1 MAEIVVVGALRL
13 HHAGRTGASLS
24 PGRVHALAEWTQQA
38 GGSGAAI
45 ACAAARL
52 GRSVRFVGVAGDDD
66 AGRFLQEALTEGG
79 VDARS
84 VRLVPGGVTAS
95 LFAAVEPS
103 GRRTAFA
110 SPGELPP
117 LAIEELPAELLDG
130 AKLVIVDG
138 QEPAAQEV
146 LARRARGRGLP
157 VVLDAAPGAPDARA
171 LLACVDQ
178 VIASERFSAEL
189 GGTVSAALAAL
200 LELGPSV
207 AVVPL
212 GDEGAV
218 GLSRA
223 GESAQAPAFEVALV
237 DSTGARSVFVA
248 AFADALLDGLP
259 LRRRLERANAAASLA
274 CASLGPTAG
283 LPTREELEARLRR
296 G

>member
-13 HHAGRTGASLS
+13 HHAGRTGVELVA
-24 PGRVHALAEWTQQA
+24 GRAHALAEWTQQA
-38 GGSGAAI
+38 GGAGASI

-52 GRSVRFVGVAGDDD
+52 GRTVRFVGVAGDDD
-66 AGRFLQEALTEGG
+66 AGRFLQGALEEGG
-79 VDARS
+79 VDARA

-103 GRRTAFA
+103 GRRTGFA

-117 LAIEELPAELLDG
+117 LAVEELPAELLEG
-130 AKLVIVDG
+130 AALVILDG
-138 QEPAAQEV
+138 HEPAAQQV

-157 VVLDAAPGAPDARA
+157 VVLDASPGAPDARA
-171 LLACVDQ
+171 LLPHCDHV
-178 VIASERFSAEL
+178 VASERFAAEL
-189 GGTVSAALAAL
+189 GGTVTAALTAL
-200 LELGPSV
+200 LEHGPRS

-218 GLSRA
+218 GLERG
-223 GESAQAPAFEVALV
+223 GEGAQSPAFEVTLV

-248 AFADALLDGLP
+248 ALADALLRGLP
-259 LRRRLERANAAASLA
+259 LRRRLERANAAAALA
-274 CASLGPTAG
+274 CAALGPTAG
-283 LPTREELEARLRR
+283 LPTTEELEARLRR